1 MNDDQAVLNEI
12 KETIQVGKG
21 WQGHGQRV
29 SLAGGHADLPT
40 GRWASS
46 SDLLCLI
53 PSPQKRKHPA
63 PVIHSLCMG
72 ELYCIMFF

>member
-40 GRWASS
+40 GR
-46 SDLLCLI
+46 
-53 PSPQKRKHPA
+53 
-63 PVIHSLCMG
+63 
-72 ELYCIMFF
+72 